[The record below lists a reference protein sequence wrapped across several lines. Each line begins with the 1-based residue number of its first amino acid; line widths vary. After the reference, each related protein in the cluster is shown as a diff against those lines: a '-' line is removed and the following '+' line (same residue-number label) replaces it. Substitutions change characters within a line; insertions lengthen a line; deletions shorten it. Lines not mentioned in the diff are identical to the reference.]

1 MKKIISILAAVFISP
16 LICQSLHAEDADR
29 KLKEAIKVISNPE
42 THSRPKHEAM
52 VTLQELKD
60 VRSIDALYEQI
71 DFASNWGNPLQKG
84 TTNTYPAT
92 NALIV
97 IGLPSIKGAE
107 RFVSSGRSLN
117 KDQLWLTTY
126 VVGTIF
132 QVSTKEEPGSQYPK
146 ARKMTLDWI
155 KKNFTVPQM
164 KKAAERYSPDLEEY
178 LATLPNDPIT
188 DDSKMPPQI
197 GDSEEDPKATIMEQ
211 ELSSE
216 KNTPDQ
222 SSSTVPASKQIP
234 ATTTQITKSKSIWW
248 LVIGGVLLAF
258 LALLCKVWKNISSE

>member
-1 MKKIISILAAVFISP
+1 MTNHSNIPNGSNWEILKKSATANPFMFPMFPINSLTVWGIWCALTLGVFGQNAAPNSGDRVQAENAQRLREFAKKKIISILAAVFISP

-132 QVSTKEEPGSQYPK
+132 QISTKEEPGSQYPK
-146 ARKMTLDWI
+146 AREMTLEWI

-164 KKAAERYSPDLEEY
+164 KKAAERDSPDLEAY
-178 LATLPNDPIT
+178 LATLP
-188 DDSKMPPQI
+188 DD
-197 GDSEEDPKATIMEQ
+197 
-211 ELSSE
+211 
-216 KNTPDQ
+216 
-222 SSSTVPASKQIP
+222 
-234 ATTTQITKSKSIWW
+234 
-248 LVIGGVLLAF
+248 
-258 LALLCKVWKNISSE
+258 